1 MIAALCGPTVRIGSA
16 FDDRGAVIETY
27 CMLGREREAELLRE
41 AQRLHALGPSAF
53 SRIGPGVARIIDRAG
68 HLVGSSRR
76 RTRRRVSVADSS

>member
-1 MIAALCGPTVRIGSA
+1 MIAALRGPSVGSGSA
-16 FDDRGAVIETY
+16 SDDRRAVIETY

-53 SRIGPGVARIIDRAG
+53 SRIGPGVARLIDRAG
-68 HLVGSSRR
+68 HLVDSARR

>member
-1 MIAALCGPTVRIGSA
+1 M
-16 FDDRGAVIETY
+16 IETY

-53 SRIGPGVARIIDRAG
+53 SRIGPGLARLIDRAG
-68 HLVGSSRR
+68 DLVGSARR